1 MSEAVDMRGGDSA
14 VVPAETGA
22 RNMVSTVRKFF
33 AEPSVQ
39 RSIPTAAAVI
49 VVFLGLLAYLLL
61 QQPERTTLYASL
73 PENEKA
79 RIVDALKNANID
91 VALDPSSGEVLVPT
105 GDFHRSRIL
114 LAAQGLPAS
123 TPDGYKQLDDMPM
136 GTSRSVENMR
146 LKHSQEIEL
155 ARSIS
160 EIDSIVS
167 TRVHLAIP
175 EKSVFVRNNPEP
187 TASVM
192 VQMANGRVLGRQ
204 QVDAI
209 VHLVSSSVPGMPK
222 QNVTIIDQNGSLLSQ
237 GTADAAGRLSDSEL
251 EYRMRLENI
260 YRMRIVS
267 LVTPIV
273 GAGNVNAQVNIDIDF
288 TRSELTEEKVDPQ
301 GNALRSEQVSSDE
314 TTERRARGI
323 PGAVANTPPSEVELA
338 EIEEQAEGAD
348 GPSTRTRS
356 TNEVRNYEISRV
368 VSTTQNPSNQIARV
382 FASVLVRDGEVLNP
396 ETGQMETEPLS
407 KEKLDEIRELVRNA
421 IGIDDARGD
430 NLAVSSA
437 PFVATVEGE
446 RVEWFEQPWFKE
458 VSQQITTILI
468 LAIVALGV
476 IRPLLN
482 RILVPVSP
490 GDPGLVIVGQSEDEE
505 ADAVEVS
512 EGESLEEI
520 KAKLRPKKQSI
531 SADLLDTANTYDD
544 KVAVIRMIVGEE
556 AGRVS
561 NVFKSMMREE
571 VSSE

>member
-1 MSEAVDMRGGDSA
+1 MSETVDMRSGENA
-14 VVPAETGA
+14 VVTAEGGA
-22 RNMVSTVRKFF
+22 RNMLSTVRKFF
-33 AEPSVQ
+33 DEPSVQ
-39 RSIPTAAAVI
+39 RSIPTAAAAL
-49 VVFLGLLAYLLL
+49 VVFFGLMAYLFL

-79 RIVDALKNANID
+79 RIVDALKNASVD

-105 GDFHRSRIL
+105 NDFHRSRIL

-123 TPDGYKQLDDMPM
+123 MPDGYKQLEDMPM

-146 LKHSQEIEL
+146 LKQSQEIEL
-155 ARSIS
+155 ARSIT

-175 EKSVFVRNNPEP
+175 EKSVFVRSNPEP

-237 GTADAAGRLSDSEL
+237 GNSDVAGRLSDSEL

-273 GAGNVNAQVNIDIDF
+273 GAGNVNAQVNLDIDF

-301 GNALRSEQVSSDE
+301 GNALRSEQLSSDE

-323 PGAVANTPPSEVELA
+323 PGAVANTPPSETELA
-338 EIEEQAEGAD
+338 DIQEQQEGGD
-348 GPSTRTRS
+348 GPSTRTKS
-356 TNEVRNYEISRV
+356 TNEVRNYEVSRV
-368 VSTTQNPSNQIARV
+368 ISTTQNPSNQIARV
-382 FASVLVRDGEVLNP
+382 FASVLVSDQEIVNP
-396 ETGQMETEPLS
+396 ETGVAETQPLPQ
-407 KEKLDEIRELVRNA
+407 EKLDEIRELVRNA
-421 IGIDDARGD
+421 IGIDDERGD
-430 NLAVSSA
+430 NLTVSSA
-437 PFVATVEGE
+437 PFVGAVAGE
-446 RVEWFEQPWFKE
+446 RVEWYEQPWFE
-458 VSQQITTILI
+458 DVSQQIFTILT

-482 RILVPVSP
+482 RILVPVSA
-490 GDPGLVIVGQSEDEE
+490 GEPGLMVVGEPQDESES
-505 ADAVEVS
+505 VEVS
-512 EGESLEEI
+512 EGESLEDI
-520 KAKLRPKKQSI
+520 KAKLKPKKQSI
-531 SADLLDTANTYDD
+531 SADMLDTANSYDD
-544 KVAVIRMIVGEE
+544 KVAVIRLIVGEE
-556 AGRVS
+556 SGRVS
-561 NVFKSMMREE
+561 NVFRAMMR
-571 VSSE
+571 SETTNE

>member
-1 MSEAVDMRGGDSA
+1 MSETVDMRGGENA
-14 VVPAETGA
+14 VVTAEGGA
-22 RNMVSTVRKFF
+22 RNMLSTVRKFF

-39 RSIPTAAAVI
+39 RSIPTAAAALL
-49 VVFLGLLAYLLL
+49 VFFGLMAYLFL

-79 RIVDALKNANID
+79 RIVDALKNANVD

-105 GDFHRSRIL
+105 NDFHRSRIL

-123 TPDGYKQLDDMPM
+123 MPDGYKQLEDMPM

-237 GTADAAGRLSDSEL
+237 GNSDVAGRLSDSEL

-273 GAGNVNAQVNIDIDF
+273 GAGNVNAQVNLDIDF

-301 GNALRSEQVSSDE
+301 GNALRSEQLSSDE
-314 TTERRARGI
+314 TTERRSRGI
-323 PGAVANTPPSEVELA
+323 PGAVANTPPSDTELA
-338 EIEEQAEGAD
+338 QIEEQQEGGD
-348 GPSTRTRS
+348 GPSTRTKS
-356 TNEVRNYEISRV
+356 TNEVRNYEVSRV
-368 VSTTQNPSNQIARV
+368 ISTTQNPSNQIARV
-382 FASVLVRDGEVLNP
+382 FASVLVSDQEIMNP
-396 ETGQMETEPLS
+396 ETGVTETQPLPQ
-407 KEKLDEIRELVRNA
+407 EKLDEIRELVRNA
-421 IGIDDARGD
+421 IGIDDERGD
-430 NLAVSSA
+430 NLTVSSA
-437 PFVATVEGE
+437 PFVGAVVGE
-446 RVEWFEQPWFKE
+446 RVEWYEQPWFE
-458 VSQQITTILI
+458 DVSQQIFTILT

-482 RILVPVSP
+482 RILVPVSA
-490 GDPGLVIVGQSEDEE
+490 GEPGLMVVGEPEDESE
-505 ADAVEVS
+505 SVEVS
-512 EGESLEEI
+512 EGESLEDI
-520 KAKLRPKKQSI
+520 KAKLKPKKQSI
-531 SADLLDTANTYDD
+531 SADMLDTANSYDD
-544 KVAVIRMIVGEE
+544 KVAVIRLIVGEE
-556 AGRVS
+556 SGRVS
-561 NVFKSMMREE
+561 NVFRAMMQ
-571 VSSE
+571 SETTNE

>member
-1 MSEAVDMRGGDSA
+1 MSETVDMRGGENA
-14 VVPAETGA
+14 VVTTQSGT

-39 RSIPTAAAVI
+39 RSIPTAAAAL
-49 VVFLGLLAYLLL
+49 VVFFGLMAYLFL

-79 RIVDALKNANID
+79 RIVDALKNANVN

-105 GDFHRSRIL
+105 DDFHRSRIL

-123 TPDGYKQLDDMPM
+123 MPDGYKQLDDMPM

-160 EIDSIVS
+160 EIASIVS

-222 QNVTIIDQNGSLLSQ
+222 QNVTIIDQNGTLLSQ
-237 GTADAAGRLSDSEL
+237 GSSDLAGRLSDSEL

-260 YRMRIVS
+260 YRTRIVS

-273 GAGNVNAQVNIDIDF
+273 GAGNVNAQVNLDIDF

-301 GNALRSEQVSSDE
+301 GNALRSEQLSSDE
-314 TTERRARGI
+314 TTERRARGV
-323 PGAVANTPPSEVELA
+323 PGAVANTPPSEAELA
-338 EIEEQAEGAD
+338 QIEEQQEGGD
-348 GPSTRTRS
+348 GPSTRS
-356 TNEVRNYEISRV
+356 KSVNEVRNYEVSRV
-368 VSTTQNPSNQIARV
+368 ISTTQNPSNQIARV
-382 FASVLVRDGEVLNP
+382 FASVLVRDSEAVNP
-396 ETGQMETEPLS
+396 ETGLMETEPLAQ
-407 KEKLDEIRELVRNA
+407 EKLDEIRELVRNA
-421 IGIDDARGD
+421 IGIDDERGD
-430 NLAVSSA
+430 NLTVSSA
-437 PFVATVEGE
+437 PFVAAVEGE
-446 RVEWFEQPWFKE
+446 RVEWYEQPWFNE
-458 VSQQITTILI
+458 VSQQISTILI

-482 RILVPVSP
+482 RILVPVSA
-490 GDPGLVIVGQSEDEE
+490 GDPGLVVVGEQQDESES
-505 ADAVEVS
+505 VEVN
-512 EGESLEEI
+512 EGESLEDI
-520 KAKLRPKKQSI
+520 KAKLKPKKQSI
-531 SADLLDTANTYDD
+531 SADMLDTANTYDD
-544 KVAVIRMIVGEE
+544 KVAIIRLIVGEE
-556 AGRVS
+556 SGRVS
-561 NVFKSMMREE
+561 NVFRSMMRSE
-571 VSSE
+571 VNSE

>member
-1 MSEAVDMRGGDSA
+1 MSETVDMRGGENA
-14 VVPAETGA
+14 VVTTESGT

-39 RSIPTAAAVI
+39 RSIPTAAAAL
-49 VVFLGLLAYLLL
+49 VVFFGLMAYLFL

-73 PENEKA
+73 PESEKA
-79 RIVDALKNANID
+79 RIVDALKNANVD

-105 GDFHRSRIL
+105 NDFHRSRIL

-123 TPDGYKQLDDMPM
+123 MPDGYKQLDDMPM

-167 TRVHLAIP
+167 TRLHLAIP

-222 QNVTIIDQNGSLLSQ
+222 QNVTIIDQNGTLLSQ
-237 GTADAAGRLSDSEL
+237 GSSDLAGRLSDSEL

-260 YRMRIVS
+260 YRTRIVS

-273 GAGNVNAQVNIDIDF
+273 GAGNVNAQVNLDIDF

-301 GNALRSEQVSSDE
+301 GNALRSEQLSSDE
-314 TTERRARGI
+314 TTERRARGV
-323 PGAVANTPPSEVELA
+323 PGAVANTPPSEAELA
-338 EIEEQAEGAD
+338 QIEEQQEGGD
-348 GPSTRTRS
+348 GPSTRS
-356 TNEVRNYEISRV
+356 KSVNEVRNYEVSRV
-368 VSTTQNPSNQIARV
+368 ISTTQNPSNQIARV
-382 FASVLVRDGEVLNP
+382 FASVLVRDSEAVNP
-396 ETGQMETEPLS
+396 ETGLMETEPLAQ
-407 KEKLDEIRELVRNA
+407 EKLDEIRELVRNA
-421 IGIDDARGD
+421 IGIDDERGD
-430 NLAVSSA
+430 NLTVSSA
-437 PFVATVEGE
+437 PFVAAVEGE
-446 RVEWFEQPWFKE
+446 RVEWYEQPWFNK
-458 VSQQITTILI
+458 VSQQISTILI

-482 RILVPVSP
+482 RVLVPVSA
-490 GDPGLVIVGQSEDEE
+490 GDPGLVVVGEQQDESES
-505 ADAVEVS
+505 VEVN
-512 EGESLEEI
+512 EGESLEDI
-520 KAKLRPKKQSI
+520 KAKLKPKKQSI
-531 SADLLDTANTYDD
+531 SADMLDTANTYDD
-544 KVAVIRMIVGEE
+544 KVAVIRLIVGEE
-556 AGRVS
+556 SGRVS
-561 NVFKSMMREE
+561 NVFRSMMRTE
-571 VSSE
+571 VNSE

>member
-1 MSEAVDMRGGDSA
+1 MSETVDMRGGENA
-14 VVPAETGA
+14 VVTAEGGA
-22 RNMVSTVRKFF
+22 RNMLSTVRKFF

-39 RSIPTAAAVI
+39 RSIPTAAAALVA
-49 VVFLGLLAYLLL
+49 FFGLMAYLFL

-79 RIVDALKNANID
+79 RIVDALKNANVD

-105 GDFHRSRIL
+105 NDFHRSRIL

-123 TPDGYKQLDDMPM
+123 MPDGYKQLEDMPM

-237 GTADAAGRLSDSEL
+237 GNSDVAGRLSDSEL

-273 GAGNVNAQVNIDIDF
+273 GAGNVNAQVNLDIDF

-301 GNALRSEQVSSDE
+301 GNALRSEQLSSDE
-314 TTERRARGI
+314 TTERRSRGI
-323 PGAVANTPPSEVELA
+323 PGAVANTPPSDTELA
-338 EIEEQAEGAD
+338 QIEEQQEGGD
-348 GPSTRTRS
+348 GPSTRTKS
-356 TNEVRNYEISRV
+356 TNEVRNYEVSRV
-368 VSTTQNPSNQIARV
+368 ISTTQNPSNQIARV
-382 FASVLVRDGEVLNP
+382 FASVLVSDQEIMNP
-396 ETGQMETEPLS
+396 ETGVTETQPLPQ
-407 KEKLDEIRELVRNA
+407 EKLDEIRELVRNA
-421 IGIDDARGD
+421 IGIDDERGD
-430 NLAVSSA
+430 NLTVSSA
-437 PFVATVEGE
+437 PFVGAVVGE
-446 RVEWFEQPWFKE
+446 RVEWYEQPWFE
-458 VSQQITTILI
+458 DVSQQIFTILT

-482 RILVPVSP
+482 RILVPVSA
-490 GDPGLVIVGQSEDEE
+490 GEPGLIVVGEPEDESE
-505 ADAVEVS
+505 SVEVS
-512 EGESLEEI
+512 EGESLEDI
-520 KAKLRPKKQSI
+520 KAKLKPKKQSI
-531 SADLLDTANTYDD
+531 SADMLDTANSYDD
-544 KVAVIRMIVGEE
+544 KVAVIRLIVGEE
-556 AGRVS
+556 SGRVS
-561 NVFKSMMREE
+561 NVFRAMMQ
-571 VSSE
+571 SETTNE

>member
-1 MSEAVDMRGGDSA
+1 MSETVDMRGGENA
-14 VVPAETGA
+14 VVTKESGT
-22 RNMVSTVRKFF
+22 RSMVSTVRKFF

-39 RSIPTAAAVI
+39 RSIPTAAAAL
-49 VVFLGLLAYLLL
+49 VVFFGLMAYLFL

-79 RIVDALKNANID
+79 RIVDALKNANVD

-105 GDFHRSRIL
+105 NDFHRSRIL

-123 TPDGYKQLDDMPM
+123 MPDGYKQLDDMPM

-222 QNVTIIDQNGSLLSQ
+222 QNVTIIDQNGTLLSQ
-237 GTADAAGRLSDSEL
+237 GNSDLAGRLSDNEL

-260 YRMRIVS
+260 YRTRIVS

-273 GAGNVNAQVNIDIDF
+273 GAGNVNAQVNLDIDF

-301 GNALRSEQVSSDE
+301 GNALRSEQLSSDE
-314 TTERRARGI
+314 TTERRARGV
-323 PGAVANTPPSEVELA
+323 PGAVANTPPSEAELA
-338 EIEEQAEGAD
+338 QIEEQQEGGD
-348 GPSTRTRS
+348 GPSTRS
-356 TNEVRNYEISRV
+356 KSVNEVRNYEVSRV
-368 VSTTQNPSNQIARV
+368 ISTTQNPSNQIARV
-382 FASVLVRDGEVLNP
+382 FASVLVRDSEAVNP
-396 ETGQMETEPLS
+396 ETGLMETEPLAQ
-407 KEKLDEIRELVRNA
+407 EKLDEIRELVRNA
-421 IGIDDARGD
+421 IGIDDERGD
-430 NLAVSSA
+430 NLTVSSA
-437 PFVATVEGE
+437 PFVAAVEGE
-446 RVEWFEQPWFKE
+446 RVEWYEQPWFNE
-458 VSQQITTILI
+458 VSQQISTILI

-482 RILVPVSP
+482 RILVPVSA
-490 GDPGLVIVGQSEDEE
+490 GDPGLVVVGEQQDESES
-505 ADAVEVS
+505 VEVN
-512 EGESLEEI
+512 EGESLEDI
-520 KAKLRPKKQSI
+520 KAKLKPKKQSI
-531 SADLLDTANTYDD
+531 SADMLDTANTYDD
-544 KVAVIRMIVGEE
+544 KVAIIRLIVGEE
-556 AGRVS
+556 SGRVS
-561 NVFKSMMREE
+561 NVFRSMMRSE
-571 VSSE
+571 VTSE

>member
-1 MSEAVDMRGGDSA
+1 MSETVDMRGGENAIVTKQSG
-14 VVPAETGA
+14 T

-39 RSIPTAAAVI
+39 RSIPTAAAAL
-49 VVFLGLLAYLLL
+49 VVFFGLMAYLFL

-79 RIVDALKNANID
+79 RIVDALKNANVD

-105 GDFHRSRIL
+105 NDFHRSRIL

-123 TPDGYKQLDDMPM
+123 MPDGYKQLDDMPM

-146 LKHSQEIEL
+146 LKQSQEIEL

-222 QNVTIIDQNGSLLSQ
+222 QNVTIIDQNGTLLSQ
-237 GTADAAGRLSDSEL
+237 GNSDLAGRLSDSEL

-260 YRMRIVS
+260 YRTRIVS

-273 GAGNVNAQVNIDIDF
+273 GAGNVNAQVNLDIDF

-301 GNALRSEQVSSDE
+301 GNALRSEQLSSDE
-314 TTERRARGI
+314 STERRARGV
-323 PGAVANTPPSEVELA
+323 PGAVANTPPSEAELA
-338 EIEEQAEGAD
+338 QIEEQQEGGD
-348 GPSTRTRS
+348 GPSTRS
-356 TNEVRNYEISRV
+356 KSVNEVRNYEVSRV
-368 VSTTQNPSNQIARV
+368 ISTTQNPSNKIARV
-382 FASVLVRDGEVLNP
+382 FASVLVRDSQAVNP
-396 ETGQMETEPLS
+396 ETGLMETEPLAQ
-407 KEKLDEIRELVRNA
+407 EKLDEIRELVRNA
-421 IGIDDARGD
+421 IGIDDERGD
-430 NLAVSSA
+430 NLTISSA
-437 PFVATVEGE
+437 PFVAAVEGE
-446 RVEWFEQPWFKE
+446 RVEWYEQPWFNE
-458 VSQQITTILI
+458 VSQQISTILI

-482 RILVPVSP
+482 RILVPVSA
-490 GDPGLVIVGQSEDEE
+490 GDPGLVVVGEQQDESES
-505 ADAVEVS
+505 VEVS
-512 EGESLEEI
+512 EGESLEDI
-520 KAKLRPKKQSI
+520 KAKLKPKKQSI
-531 SADLLDTANTYDD
+531 SADMLDTANTYDD
-544 KVAVIRMIVGEE
+544 KVAVIRLIVGEE
-556 AGRVS
+556 SGRVS
-561 NVFKSMMREE
+561 NVFRSMMRSE

>member
-1 MSEAVDMRGGDSA
+1 MSETVDMRGGENA
-14 VVPAETGA
+14 VVTRESGA
-22 RNMVSTVRKFF
+22 RNAVSTVRKFF

-39 RSIPTAAAVI
+39 RSIPTAAAAL
-49 VVFLGLLAYLLL
+49 VVFFGLMAYLFL

-79 RIVDALKNANID
+79 RIVDALKNANVD

-105 GDFHRSRIL
+105 NDFHRSRIL

-123 TPDGYKQLDDMPM
+123 MPDGYKQLDDMPM

-222 QNVTIIDQNGSLLSQ
+222 QNVTIIDQNGTLLSQ
-237 GTADAAGRLSDSEL
+237 GNSDLAGRLSDSEL

-260 YRMRIVS
+260 YRTRIVS

-273 GAGNVNAQVNIDIDF
+273 GAGNVNAQVNLDIDF

-301 GNALRSEQVSSDE
+301 GNALRSEQLSSDE
-314 TTERRARGI
+314 STERRARGV
-323 PGAVANTPPSEVELA
+323 PGAVANTPPSEAELA
-338 EIEEQAEGAD
+338 QIEEQQEGGD
-348 GPSTRTRS
+348 GPSTRS
-356 TNEVRNYEISRV
+356 KSVNEVRNYEVSRV
-368 VSTTQNPSNQIARV
+368 ISTTQNPSNKIARV
-382 FASVLVRDGEVLNP
+382 FASVLVRDSQAVNP
-396 ETGQMETEPLS
+396 ETGLMETEPLAQ
-407 KEKLDEIRELVRNA
+407 EKLDEIRELVRNA
-421 IGIDDARGD
+421 IGIDDERGD
-430 NLAVSSA
+430 NLTISSA
-437 PFVATVEGE
+437 PFVAAVEGE
-446 RVEWFEQPWFKE
+446 RVEWYEQPWFNE
-458 VSQQITTILI
+458 VSQQISTILI

-482 RILVPVSP
+482 RILVPVSA
-490 GDPGLVIVGQSEDEE
+490 GDPGLVVVGEQQDESES
-505 ADAVEVS
+505 VEVS
-512 EGESLEEI
+512 EGESLEDI
-520 KAKLRPKKQSI
+520 KAKLKPKKQSI
-531 SADLLDTANTYDD
+531 SADMLDTANTYDD
-544 KVAVIRMIVGEE
+544 KVAVIRLIVGEE
-556 AGRVS
+556 SGRVS
-561 NVFKSMMREE
+561 NVFRSMMRSE

>member
-1 MSEAVDMRGGDSA
+1 MSETVDMRGGENA
-14 VVPAETGA
+14 VVTKQSGT

-39 RSIPTAAAVI
+39 RSIPTAAAAL
-49 VVFLGLLAYLLL
+49 VVFFGLMAYLFL

-79 RIVDALKNANID
+79 RIVDALKNANVD

-105 GDFHRSRIL
+105 NDFHRSRIL

-123 TPDGYKQLDDMPM
+123 MPDGYKQLDDMPM

-222 QNVTIIDQNGSLLSQ
+222 QNVTIIDQNGTLLSQ
-237 GTADAAGRLSDSEL
+237 GNSDLAGRLSDSEL

-260 YRMRIVS
+260 YRTRIVS

-273 GAGNVNAQVNIDIDF
+273 GAGNVNAQVNLDIDF

-301 GNALRSEQVSSDE
+301 GNALRSEQLSSDE
-314 TTERRARGI
+314 STERRARGV
-323 PGAVANTPPSEVELA
+323 PGAVANTPPSEAELA
-338 EIEEQAEGAD
+338 QIEEQQEGDD
-348 GPSTRTRS
+348 GPSTRS
-356 TNEVRNYEISRV
+356 KSVNEVRNYEVSRV
-368 VSTTQNPSNQIARV
+368 ISTTQNPSNKIARV
-382 FASVLVRDGEVLNP
+382 FASVLVRDSQAVNP
-396 ETGQMETEPLS
+396 ETGLMETEPLAQ
-407 KEKLDEIRELVRNA
+407 EKLDEIRELVRNA
-421 IGIDDARGD
+421 IGIDDERGD
-430 NLAVSSA
+430 NLTISSA
-437 PFVATVEGE
+437 PFVAAVEGE
-446 RVEWFEQPWFKE
+446 RVEWYEQPWFNE
-458 VSQQITTILI
+458 VSQQISTILI

-482 RILVPVSP
+482 RILVPVSA
-490 GDPGLVIVGQSEDEE
+490 GDPGLVVVGEQQDESES
-505 ADAVEVS
+505 VEVS
-512 EGESLEEI
+512 EGESLEDI
-520 KAKLRPKKQSI
+520 KAKLKPKKQSI
-531 SADLLDTANTYDD
+531 SADMLDTANTYDD
-544 KVAVIRMIVGEE
+544 KVAVIRLIVGEE
-556 AGRVS
+556 SGRVS
-561 NVFKSMMREE
+561 NVFRSMMRSE

>member
-1 MSEAVDMRGGDSA
+1 MSETVDMRGGENA
-14 VVPAETGA
+14 VVTTESGT

-39 RSIPTAAAVI
+39 RSIPTAAAAL
-49 VVFLGLLAYLLL
+49 VVFFGLMAYLFL

-73 PENEKA
+73 PESEKA
-79 RIVDALKNANID
+79 RIVDALKNANVD

-105 GDFHRSRIL
+105 NDFHRSRIL

-123 TPDGYKQLDDMPM
+123 MPDGYKQLDDMPM

-222 QNVTIIDQNGSLLSQ
+222 QNVTIIDQNGTLLSQ
-237 GTADAAGRLSDSEL
+237 GSSDLAGRLSDSEL

-260 YRMRIVS
+260 YRTRIVS

-273 GAGNVNAQVNIDIDF
+273 GAGNVNAQVNLDIDF

-301 GNALRSEQVSSDE
+301 GNALRSEQLSSDE
-314 TTERRARGI
+314 TTERRARGV
-323 PGAVANTPPSEVELA
+323 PGAVANTPPSEAELA
-338 EIEEQAEGAD
+338 QIEEQQEGGD
-348 GPSTRTRS
+348 GPSTRS
-356 TNEVRNYEISRV
+356 KSVNEVRNYEVSRV
-368 VSTTQNPSNQIARV
+368 ISTTQNPSNQIARV
-382 FASVLVRDGEVLNP
+382 FASVLVRDSEAVNP
-396 ETGQMETEPLS
+396 ETGLMETEPLAQ
-407 KEKLDEIRELVRNA
+407 EKLDEIRELVRNA
-421 IGIDDARGD
+421 IGIDDERGD
-430 NLAVSSA
+430 NLTVSSA
-437 PFVATVEGE
+437 PFVAAVEGE
-446 RVEWFEQPWFKE
+446 RVEWYEQPWFNK
-458 VSQQITTILI
+458 VSQQISTILI

-482 RILVPVSP
+482 RILVPVSA
-490 GDPGLVIVGQSEDEE
+490 GDPGLVVVGEQQDESES
-505 ADAVEVS
+505 VEVN
-512 EGESLEEI
+512 EGESLEDI
-520 KAKLRPKKQSI
+520 KAKLKPKKQSI
-531 SADLLDTANTYDD
+531 SADMLDTANTYDD
-544 KVAVIRMIVGEE
+544 KVAIIRLIVGEE
-556 AGRVS
+556 SGRVS
-561 NVFKSMMREE
+561 NVFRSMMRTE
-571 VSSE
+571 VNSE

>member
-1 MSEAVDMRGGDSA
+1 MSETVDMRGGENA
-14 VVPAETGA
+14 VVTKGSGTQ
-22 RNMVSTVRKFF
+22 NMVSTVRKFF

-39 RSIPTAAAVI
+39 RSIPTAAAAL
-49 VVFLGLLAYLLL
+49 VVFFGLMAYLFL

-79 RIVDALKNANID
+79 RIVDALKNANVD

-105 GDFHRSRIL
+105 NEFHRSRIL

-123 TPDGYKQLDDMPM
+123 MPDGYKQLEDMPM

-222 QNVTIIDQNGSLLSQ
+222 QNVTIIDQNGTLLSQ
-237 GTADAAGRLSDSEL
+237 GNSDLAGRLSDSEL

-260 YRMRIVS
+260 YRTRIVS

-273 GAGNVNAQVNIDIDF
+273 GAGNVNAQVNLDIDF

-301 GNALRSEQVSSDE
+301 GNALRSEQLSSDE
-314 TTERRARGI
+314 STERRARGV
-323 PGAVANTPPSEVELA
+323 PGAVANTPPSEAELA
-338 EIEEQAEGAD
+338 QIEEQQEGGD
-348 GPSTRTRS
+348 GPSTRS
-356 TNEVRNYEISRV
+356 KSVNEVRNYEVSRV
-368 VSTTQNPSNQIARV
+368 ISTTHNPSNKIARV
-382 FASVLVRDGEVLNP
+382 FASVLVRDSQAVNS
-396 ETGQMETEPLS
+396 ETGLMETEPLAQ
-407 KEKLDEIRELVRNA
+407 EKLDEIRELVRNA
-421 IGIDDARGD
+421 IGIDDERGD
-430 NLAVSSA
+430 NLTISSA
-437 PFVATVEGE
+437 PFVAAVEGE
-446 RVEWFEQPWFKE
+446 RVEWYEQPWFNE
-458 VSQQITTILI
+458 VSQQISTILI

-482 RILVPVSP
+482 RILVPVSA
-490 GDPGLVIVGQSEDEE
+490 GDPGLVVVGEQKEE
-505 ADAVEVS
+505 SDSVEVS
-512 EGESLEEI
+512 EGESLEDI
-520 KAKLRPKKQSI
+520 KAKLKPKKQSI
-531 SADLLDTANTYDD
+531 SADMLDTANTYDD
-544 KVAVIRMIVGEE
+544 KVAVIRLIVGEE
-556 AGRVS
+556 SGRVS
-561 NVFKSMMREE
+561 NVFRSMMRSE

>member
-1 MSEAVDMRGGDSA
+1 MSETVDMRSGENA
-14 VVPAETGA
+14 VVTAEGGA
-22 RNMVSTVRKFF
+22 RNMLSTVRKFF

-39 RSIPTAAAVI
+39 RSIPTAAAAL
-49 VVFLGLLAYLLL
+49 VVFFGLMAYLFL

-79 RIVDALKNANID
+79 RIVDALKNASVD
-91 VALDPSSGEVLVPT
+91 VALDPSSGEVLVPAN
-105 GDFHRSRIL
+105 DFHRSRIL

-123 TPDGYKQLDDMPM
+123 MPDGYKQLEDMPM

-146 LKHSQEIEL
+146 LKQSQEIEL
-155 ARSIS
+155 ARSIT

-175 EKSVFVRNNPEP
+175 EKSVFVRSNPEP

-237 GTADAAGRLSDSEL
+237 GNSDVAGRLSDSEL

-273 GAGNVNAQVNIDIDF
+273 GAGNVNAQVNLDIDF

-301 GNALRSEQVSSDE
+301 GNALRSEQLSSDE
-314 TTERRARGI
+314 STERRARGI
-323 PGAVANTPPSEVELA
+323 PGAVANTPPSETELA
-338 EIEEQAEGAD
+338 DIQEQQEGGD
-348 GPSTRTRS
+348 GPSTRTKS
-356 TNEVRNYEISRV
+356 TNEVRNYEVSRV
-368 VSTTQNPSNQIARV
+368 ISTTQNPSNQIARV
-382 FASVLVRDGEVLNP
+382 FASVLVSDQEIVNP
-396 ETGQMETEPLS
+396 ETGAAETQPLPQ
-407 KEKLDEIRELVRNA
+407 EKLDEIRELVRNA
-421 IGIDDARGD
+421 IGIDDERGD
-430 NLAVSSA
+430 NLTVSSA
-437 PFVATVEGE
+437 PFVGAVAGE
-446 RVEWFEQPWFKE
+446 RVEWYEQPWFE
-458 VSQQITTILI
+458 DVSQQIFTILT

-482 RILVPVSP
+482 RILVPVSA
-490 GDPGLVIVGQSEDEE
+490 GEPGLMVVGEPQDESES
-505 ADAVEVS
+505 VEVS
-512 EGESLEEI
+512 EGESLEDI
-520 KAKLRPKKQSI
+520 KAKLKPKKQSI
-531 SADLLDTANTYDD
+531 SADMLDTANSYDD
-544 KVAVIRMIVGEE
+544 KVAVIRLIVGEE
-556 AGRVS
+556 SGRVS
-561 NVFKSMMREE
+561 NVFRAMMR
-571 VSSE
+571 SETTNE

>member
-1 MSEAVDMRGGDSA
+1 MSETVDMRGGENA
-14 VVPAETGA
+14 VVTTESGT

-39 RSIPTAAAVI
+39 RSIPTAAAAL
-49 VVFLGLLAYLLL
+49 VVFFGLMAYLFL
-61 QQPERTTLYASL
+61 QQPDRTTLYASL
-73 PENEKA
+73 PESEKA
-79 RIVDALKNANID
+79 RIVDALKNANVD

-105 GDFHRSRIL
+105 NDFHRSRIL

-123 TPDGYKQLDDMPM
+123 MPDGYKQLDDMPM

-222 QNVTIIDQNGSLLSQ
+222 QNVTIIDQNGTLLSQ
-237 GTADAAGRLSDSEL
+237 GSSDLAGRLSDSEL

-260 YRMRIVS
+260 YRTRIVS

-273 GAGNVNAQVNIDIDF
+273 GAGNVNAQVNLDIDF

-301 GNALRSEQVSSDE
+301 GNALRSEQLSSDE
-314 TTERRARGI
+314 TTERRARGV
-323 PGAVANTPPSEVELA
+323 PGAVANTPPSEAELA
-338 EIEEQAEGAD
+338 QIEEQQEGGD
-348 GPSTRTRS
+348 GPSTRS
-356 TNEVRNYEISRV
+356 KSVNEVRNYEVSRV
-368 VSTTQNPSNQIARV
+368 ISTTQNPSNQIARV
-382 FASVLVRDGEVLNP
+382 FASVLVRDSEAVNP
-396 ETGQMETEPLS
+396 ETGLMETEPLAQ
-407 KEKLDEIRELVRNA
+407 EKLDEIRELVRNA
-421 IGIDDARGD
+421 IGIDDERGD
-430 NLAVSSA
+430 NLTVSSA
-437 PFVATVEGE
+437 PFVAAVEGE
-446 RVEWFEQPWFKE
+446 RVEWYEQPWFNE
-458 VSQQITTILI
+458 VTQQISTILI

-482 RILVPVSP
+482 RILVPVSA
-490 GDPGLVIVGQSEDEE
+490 GDPGLVVVGEQQDESES
-505 ADAVEVS
+505 VEVN
-512 EGESLEEI
+512 EGESLEDI
-520 KAKLRPKKQSI
+520 KAKLKPKKQSI
-531 SADLLDTANTYDD
+531 SADMLDTANTYDD
-544 KVAVIRMIVGEE
+544 KVAIIRLIVGEE
-556 AGRVS
+556 SGRVS
-561 NVFKSMMREE
+561 NVFRSMMRSE
-571 VSSE
+571 VTSE

>member
-1 MSEAVDMRGGDSA
+1 MSETVDMRGGENA
-14 VVPAETGA
+14 VVTAESGA
-22 RNMVSTVRKFF
+22 RNMLSTVRKFF

-39 RSIPTAAAVI
+39 RSIPTAAAAL
-49 VVFLGLLAYLLL
+49 VVFFGLMAYLFL

-79 RIVDALKNANID
+79 RIVDALKNANVD

-105 GDFHRSRIL
+105 NDFHRSRIL

-123 TPDGYKQLDDMPM
+123 MPDGYKQLEDMPM

-237 GTADAAGRLSDSEL
+237 GNSDVAGRLSDSEL

-273 GAGNVNAQVNIDIDF
+273 GAGNVNAQVNLDIDF

-301 GNALRSEQVSSDE
+301 GNALRSEQLSSDE

-323 PGAVANTPPSEVELA
+323 PGAVANTPPSETELA
-338 EIEEQAEGAD
+338 QIEEQQEGAD
-348 GPSTRTRS
+348 GPSTRTKS
-356 TNEVRNYEISRV
+356 SNEVRNYEVSRV
-368 VSTTQNPSNQIARV
+368 ISTTQNPSNQIARV
-382 FASVLVRDGEVLNP
+382 FASVLVSDQEVINP
-396 ETGQMETEPLS
+396 ETGATETQPLPQ
-407 KEKLDEIRELVRNA
+407 EKLDEIRELVRNA
-421 IGIDDARGD
+421 IGIDDERGD
-430 NLAVSSA
+430 NLTVSSA
-437 PFVATVEGE
+437 PFVGAVVGE
-446 RVEWFEQPWFKE
+446 RVEWYEQPWFE
-458 VSQQITTILI
+458 DVSQQIFTILT

-482 RILVPVSP
+482 RILVPVSA
-490 GDPGLVIVGQSEDEE
+490 GEPGLMVVGEPEDESE
-505 ADAVEVS
+505 SVEVS
-512 EGESLEEI
+512 EGESLEDI
-520 KAKLRPKKQSI
+520 KAKLKPKKQSI
-531 SADLLDTANTYDD
+531 SADMLDTANSYDD
-544 KVAVIRMIVGEE
+544 KVAVIRLIVGEE
-556 AGRVS
+556 SGRVS
-561 NVFKSMMREE
+561 NVFRAMMQSDANNE
-571 VSSE
+571 

>member
-1 MSEAVDMRGGDSA
+1 MSETVDMRGGENA
-14 VVPAETGA
+14 VVTTESGT

-39 RSIPTAAAVI
+39 RSIPTAAAAL
-49 VVFLGLLAYLLL
+49 VVFFGLMAYLFL
-61 QQPERTTLYASL
+61 QQPDRTTLYASL
-73 PENEKA
+73 PESEKA
-79 RIVDALKNANID
+79 RIVDALKNANVD

-105 GDFHRSRIL
+105 NDFHRSRIL

-123 TPDGYKQLDDMPM
+123 MPDGYKQLDDMPM

-222 QNVTIIDQNGSLLSQ
+222 QNVTIIDQNGTLLSQ
-237 GTADAAGRLSDSEL
+237 GSSDLAGRLSDSEL

-260 YRMRIVS
+260 YRTRIVS

-273 GAGNVNAQVNIDIDF
+273 GAGNVNAQVNLDIDF

-301 GNALRSEQVSSDE
+301 GNALRSEQLSSDE
-314 TTERRARGI
+314 TTERRARGV
-323 PGAVANTPPSEVELA
+323 PGAVANTPPSEAELA
-338 EIEEQAEGAD
+338 QIEEQQEGGD
-348 GPSTRTRS
+348 GPSTRS
-356 TNEVRNYEISRV
+356 KSVNEVRNYEVSRV
-368 VSTTQNPSNQIARV
+368 ISTTQNPSNQIARV
-382 FASVLVRDGEVLNP
+382 FASVLVRDSEAVNP
-396 ETGQMETEPLS
+396 ETGLMETEPLAQ
-407 KEKLDEIRELVRNA
+407 EKLDEIRELVRNA
-421 IGIDDARGD
+421 IGIDDERGD
-430 NLAVSSA
+430 NLTVSSA
-437 PFVATVEGE
+437 PFVAAVEGE
-446 RVEWFEQPWFKE
+446 RVEWYEQPWFNE
-458 VSQQITTILI
+458 VTQQISTILI

-482 RILVPVSP
+482 RILVPVSA
-490 GDPGLVIVGQSEDEE
+490 GDPGLVVVGEQQDESES
-505 ADAVEVS
+505 VEVN
-512 EGESLEEI
+512 EGESLEDI
-520 KAKLRPKKQSI
+520 KAKLKPKKQSI
-531 SADLLDTANTYDD
+531 SADMLDTANTYDD
-544 KVAVIRMIVGEE
+544 KVAVIRLIVGEE
-556 AGRVS
+556 SGRVS
-561 NVFKSMMREE
+561 NVFRSMMRSE
-571 VSSE
+571 VNSE

>member
-1 MSEAVDMRGGDSA
+1 MSETVDMRSGENA
-14 VVPAETGA
+14 VVTAEGGA
-22 RNMVSTVRKFF
+22 RNMLSTVRKFF

-39 RSIPTAAAVI
+39 RSIPTAAAAL
-49 VVFLGLLAYLLL
+49 VVFFGLMAYLFL

-79 RIVDALKNANID
+79 RIVDALKNASVD

-105 GDFHRSRIL
+105 NDFHRSRIL

-123 TPDGYKQLDDMPM
+123 MPDGYKQLEDMPM

-146 LKHSQEIEL
+146 LKQSQEIEL
-155 ARSIS
+155 ARSIT

-175 EKSVFVRNNPEP
+175 EKSVFVRSNPEP

-237 GTADAAGRLSDSEL
+237 GNSDVAGRLSDSEL

-273 GAGNVNAQVNIDIDF
+273 GAGNVNAQVNLDIDF

-301 GNALRSEQVSSDE
+301 GNALRSEQLSSDE

-323 PGAVANTPPSEVELA
+323 PGAVANTPPSETELA
-338 EIEEQAEGAD
+338 DIQEQQEGGD
-348 GPSTRTRS
+348 GPSTRTKS
-356 TNEVRNYEISRV
+356 TNEVRNYEVSRV
-368 VSTTQNPSNQIARV
+368 ISTTQNPSNQIARV
-382 FASVLVRDGEVLNP
+382 FASVLVSDQEIVNP
-396 ETGQMETEPLS
+396 ETGVAETQPLPQ
-407 KEKLDEIRELVRNA
+407 EKLDEIRELVRNA
-421 IGIDDARGD
+421 IGIDDERGD
-430 NLAVSSA
+430 NLTVSSA
-437 PFVATVEGE
+437 PFVGAVAGE
-446 RVEWFEQPWFKE
+446 RVEWYEQPWFE
-458 VSQQITTILI
+458 DVSQQIFTILT

-482 RILVPVSP
+482 RILVPVSA
-490 GDPGLVIVGQSEDEE
+490 GEPGLMVVGEPQDESES
-505 ADAVEVS
+505 VEVS
-512 EGESLEEI
+512 EGESLEDI
-520 KAKLRPKKQSI
+520 KAKLKPKKQSI
-531 SADLLDTANTYDD
+531 SADMLDTANSYDD
-544 KVAVIRMIVGEE
+544 KVAVIRLIVGEE
-556 AGRVS
+556 SGRVS
-561 NVFKSMMREE
+561 NVFRAMMR
-571 VSSE
+571 SETTNE